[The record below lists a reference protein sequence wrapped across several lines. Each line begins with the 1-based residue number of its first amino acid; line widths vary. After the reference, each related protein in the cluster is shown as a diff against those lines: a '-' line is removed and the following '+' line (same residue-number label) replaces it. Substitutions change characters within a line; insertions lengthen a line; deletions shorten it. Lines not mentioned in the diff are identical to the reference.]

1 MKQIFNPYLG
11 EGRYLPDGEPHVF
24 GDRLYVYC
32 SQDKFNAKRFCV
44 GDYEVYS
51 APLTDLSS
59 WSCKK
64 VALPRKNKY
73 NKSGRKCMWAP
84 DCTRGG
90 DGKYY
95 LYFCFNFENR
105 ICVARSDEPDGPFE
119 IIGAVRH
126 ENGAIYGTAKGDFMC
141 FDPAVYTDE
150 RGVTYLYSGFAP
162 RKLMAL
168 GLKLEGLKNAGGRGA
183 QVMKLRPDM
192 LTIDGEPAQCVPGCD
207 NSAGTGFEGHEFY
220 EASSL
225 RKIGERYYF
234 VYSTINSHELAYAT
248 ADTPAGPFKY
258 GGVVISN
265 GDFGIG
271 GEPDEAKAY
280 WGNNHGSLVQLGGQ
294 WYIFYHRQTNK
305 TEQSRQGCAEPVEI
319 GEDGKI
325 AQVEVTSCGLNGG
338 PLRGEGRYPAYIA
351 CNLMSANGACK
362 CAYGPMRRWTYFC
375 HPCITQEGQ
384 QYIAGLRRYSLAR
397 YKYFDIDGLR
407 AISVTVRGGNGCM
420 EVYADEENE
429 PFAVI
434 PLQKRKSWTEFAAEC
449 SLDEGVRSLTFVYNG
464 RGRCDMLCFTLI
476 K

>member
-51 APLTDLSS
+51 APLTDLSA
-59 WSCKK
+59 WSCKN

-150 RGVTYLYSGFAP
+150 QGITYLYSGFAP
-162 RKLMAL
+162 RKLMAF

-225 RKIGERYYF
+225 R
-234 VYSTINSHELAYAT
+234 
-248 ADTPAGPFKY
+248 
-258 GGVVISN
+258 
-265 GDFGIG
+265 
-271 GEPDEAKAY
+271 
-280 WGNNHGSLVQLGGQ
+280 
-294 WYIFYHRQTNK
+294 
-305 TEQSRQGCAEPVEI
+305 
-319 GEDGKI
+319 
-325 AQVEVTSCGLNGG
+325 
-338 PLRGEGRYPAYIA
+338 
-351 CNLMSANGACK
+351 
-362 CAYGPMRRWTYFC
+362 
-375 HPCITQEGQ
+375 
-384 QYIAGLRRYSLAR
+384 
-397 YKYFDIDGLR
+397 
-407 AISVTVRGGNGCM
+407 
-420 EVYADEENE
+420 
-429 PFAVI
+429 
-434 PLQKRKSWTEFAAEC
+434 
-449 SLDEGVRSLTFVYNG
+449 
-464 RGRCDMLCFTLI
+464 
-476 K
+476 